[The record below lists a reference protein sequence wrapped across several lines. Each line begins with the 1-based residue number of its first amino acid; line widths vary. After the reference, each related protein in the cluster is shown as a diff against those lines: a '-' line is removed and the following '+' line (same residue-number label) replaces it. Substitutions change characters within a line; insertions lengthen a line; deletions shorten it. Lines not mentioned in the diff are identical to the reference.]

1 MSDWSEIW
9 EIRFNAKKCKSLHMG
24 KSNPKTVYY
33 MKEGD
38 QKIPL
43 EQVSEEKDLGVTFCD
58 TLKFD
63 KHILNCVNKANK
75 ILGIVKRSFTY
86 MNRDMF
92 IQLYKSLIRPNLEY
106 ATVIWNPYLKKNIF
120 LIENVQR
127 RATKLAWRTHVL
139 LFWTPRYLSLC
150 LRQKVSRVQMVQITK

>member
-38 QKIPL
+38 QKIPP

-75 ILGIVKRSFTY
+75 ILGIV
-86 MNRDMF
+86 
-92 IQLYKSLIRPNLEY
+92 
-106 ATVIWNPYLKKNIF
+106 
-120 LIENVQR
+120 
-127 RATKLAWRTHVL
+127 
-139 LFWTPRYLSLC
+139 
-150 LRQKVSRVQMVQITK
+150 